1 MAITA
6 QALADYHQARG
17 HQGPPAGCPTCA
29 AKKLEQ
35 VHAARA
41 LRRRQRATTK
51 RAAAL

>member
-17 HQGPPAGCPTCA
+17 HAGPPAGCLTCA
-29 AKKLEQ
+29 TQALEQ
-35 VHAARA
+35 TAAARA